1 LKKPFEVE
9 QIIKAVKKLDEQFVK
24 EKKTGHFIIKAS
36 YYEGGRA
43 SAIKEES
50 EGISVN
56 NTLLPDDNFSN
67 GNPLCGFKIII
78 K

>member
-1 LKKPFEVE
+1 MKKPFEVE

-50 EGISVN
+50 EGI
-56 NTLLPDDNFSN
+56 L
-67 GNPLCGFKIII
+67 K
-78 K
+78 